1 MNVSPIR
8 LKSCPKNYTL
18 DLDKA
23 RSPEETFADVSR
35 RLKNSGLDIFA
46 GARRVDCG
54 RLGIPVYLGLCG
66 QDAREVLPT
75 RKQMGKGSS
84 AAQARASALMEVMER
99 YAFFSFFE
107 RRPNFAR
114 ATWQEAENL
123 FGQDLIGIDEMRKSV
138 NDPVDPE
145 TARAILN
152 LRSWD
157 FYPATRLADGKIVWL
172 PLDWFRMLGEF
183 NGSSAGNSAEE
194 SILQGISEL
203 LERHCCCLAE
213 RERPILPTI
222 APSACKDPVL
232 AKLVEAFRR
241 EGILLILKDFS
252 QGLPMPCVA
261 ALAHDPATFPEKSEI
276 VFTAGTA
283 SSPAKAAIRA
293 ITEVAQLG
301 GDFCTSSCYEASG
314 LPKFTSP
321 DQFHWLMEGPVVSL
335 DTLPDISSGDIL
347 EEISRLVHDL
357 APTNVYAV
365 ETANPDLAVPA
376 HYCIAPGLA
385 FRERDRN
392 QSIGLFTGRK
402 LAEEGRFAAI
412 EELARLCPNAHYLP
426 FFRGMLALG
435 AGDCKKAAEFFAAAA
450 PLQPDDESRA
460 LAMFYNGHA
469 KTLMDDWGQAIP
481 ELSAAFRLC
490 PSMKEYGNLLGVAL
504 FKTGSYPKAEEIF
517 GKVLNIDKG
526 SAMDLANRGICRK
539 LQGKNEAALE
549 DLRAALELE
558 PDLDFARRHLE
569 ELTDNWNIV

>member
-1 MNVSPIR
+1 MNISPIR

-18 DLDKA
+18 DLDKS
-23 RSPEETFADVSR
+23 RSPEETFAAVSR
-35 RLKNSGLDIFA
+35 RLENFGLDIFA

-66 QDAREVLPT
+66 QDARKVLPT

-107 RRPNFAR
+107 RRPNFVR
-114 ATWQEAENL
+114 ATWREAENL
-123 FGQDLIGIDEMRKSV
+123 FGPDLTGIDEIRKSV
-138 NDPVDPE
+138 NDSIDRE
-145 TARAILN
+145 RARAILN

-157 FYPATRLADGKIVWL
+157 FYPATRLADGKLAWL

-203 LERHCCCLAE
+203 LERHCCCLAD
-213 RERPILPTI
+213 RERPVLPTI
-222 APSACKDPVL
+222 DASTCKDPVL
-232 AKLVEAFRR
+232 AKLVGAFRR

-252 QGLPMPCVA
+252 QGMPMPCVA

-314 LPKFTSP
+314 LPKFASP
-321 DQFHWLMEGPVVSL
+321 DEFRWLLEGPVTSL
-335 DTLPDISSGDIL
+335 DSLPDISSGDIF
-347 EEISRLVHDL
+347 EEISRLVRHL
-357 APTNVYAV
+357 APTNIYAV
-365 ETANPDLAVPA
+365 ETSNPDLGVPA

-402 LAEEGRFAAI
+402 LAEEGNLPAI
-412 EELARLCPNAHYLP
+412 EELGRLCPDAHYLP

-435 AGDCKKAAEFFAAAA
+435 GGDYKKAANLFASAA

-469 KTLMDDWGQAIP
+469 KTLMDDWRAAIP
-481 ELSAAFRLC
+481 ELDGAFGLC
-490 PSMKEYGNLLGVAL
+490 PSMKEYGNLLGVSL
-504 FKTGSYPKAEEIF
+504 FKTGSYSEAEKIF
-517 GKVLNIDKG
+517 DQVLKIDKG

-539 LQGKNEAALE
+539 FQGKKEAALE

-569 ELTDNWNIV
+569 ELTGDINI